1 MCHNRIFFVNCRP
14 KTKTSIMTRYILL
27 TFALI
32 IGAITGGDACTNF
45 LITKSASG
53 GCGNIITYAADS
65 HTLYGFLYHSNAA
78 TYPAGAMRKI
88 YDWDSGK
95 LRGVIPEASVTY
107 NVVGNIN
114 EHQLTIGETTYGG
127 LEPLQEQDGAII
139 DYGSLIYIALQRCK
153 TAREAI
159 KLMAEL
165 TDQYGYASEG
175 ESFSIAD
182 ANEVWIMEVIG
193 RGNYGKG
200 MVWVARRVPDG
211 YICAHANQARIT
223 TFKYQKENKWDDP
236 KADTFNSADVVQ
248 FAIDHK
254 FYSGSVK
261 DFSFS
266 DVYNPVDF
274 EGARFCDIRVW
285 AFFNSASPKNFGANK
300 AYWDYAK
307 GNVIRRQEYKKGM
320 CQTKEKFPTNRLP
333 LWIKPE
339 LYVTIHGAINEMRNH
354 LEGTE
359 LDMAKDAG
367 AGPVGCP
374 YRMRPL
380 TWKSN
385 GAEYLNE
392 RVTATQQTGWVMAA
406 QSRDWLPNHIGGI
419 IWFATDDAANT
430 VFAPFYCSITR
441 VPEEYAEGN
450 GSLTRWSDNAS
461 FWVNNMIS
469 NFAYTRYNLIHP
481 EIERVQQAQ
490 EKDFITKTANIDAAA
505 QKLSDQKSAVDYL
518 TKTCCDLGSDLVKQR
533 KILFQNLFM
542 KYMDGNVKTTDDDFR
557 FKTDADTPDIPAL
570 TQPGYGQ
577 DWQDDVAKKTGD
589 KLLLKQ

>member
-1 MCHNRIFFVNCRP
+1 M
-14 KTKTSIMTRYILL
+14 TKSIL
-27 TFALI
+27 FALALLI
-32 IGAITGGDACTNF
+32 SAESGAFACTNF

-65 HTLYGFLYHSNAA
+65 HTLYGFLYHRAAA
-78 TYPAGAMRKI
+78 THPDGAMRKI
-88 YDWDSGK
+88 YDWDSG
-95 LRGVIPEASVTY
+95 LMRGSIPEAPATY
-107 NVVGNIN
+107 NVVGNMN
-114 EHQLTIGETTYGG
+114 EHQLSIGETTYGG
-127 LEPLQEQDGAII
+127 LDPLQEQKDAII
-139 DYGSLIYIALQRCK
+139 DYGSLIYIALERCK

-182 ANEVWIMEVIG
+182 ATEVWIMEAIG

-223 TFKYQKENKWDDP
+223 TFRYQKENKWDDP
-236 KADTFNSADVVQ
+236 KADTFNSEDVVD
-248 FAIDHK
+248 FAIRHN

-285 AFFNSASPKNFGANK
+285 AFFNSASPKNFGSNA

-307 GNVIRRQEYKKGM
+307 GNVIRPKDFEKGE
-320 CQTKEKFPTNRLP
+320 CQTKENFPTNRLP

-359 LDMAKDAG
+359 LDMAKEYG
-367 AGPVGCP
+367 AGPFGCP

-380 TWKSN
+380 TWES
-385 GAEYLNE
+385 GGVEYLNE
-392 RVTATQQTGWVMAA
+392 RVTATQQTGWAMAT
-406 QSRDWLPNHIGGI
+406 QSRHWLPDHIGGI
-419 IWFATDDAANT
+419 IWFATDDAANS

-450 GSLTRWSDNAS
+450 GSLTRWSDNSS

-469 NFAYTRYNLIHP
+469 NFAYTRYSLIHP
-481 EIERVQQAQ
+481 EIERIQQAQ
-490 EKDFITKTANIDAAA
+490 EQGFAAQTATVDAAA
-505 QKLSDQKSAVDYL
+505 QKLAGDQKSAVEYL
-518 TKTCCDLGSDLVKQR
+518 TTTCCDLASGLVKQR

-542 KYMDGNVKTTDDDFR
+542 KYMDGNVKNTDEDFN
-557 FKTDADTPDIPAL
+557 FETDPAAPDIPTL
-570 TQPGYGQ
+570 TQPGYGEQ
-577 DWQDDVAKKTGD
+577 WQDDVAGKTGE
-589 KLLLKQ
+589 LLKVRN

>member
-1 MCHNRIFFVNCRP
+1 
-14 KTKTSIMTRYILL
+14 
-27 TFALI
+27 
-32 IGAITGGDACTNF
+32 
-45 LITKSASG
+45 
-53 GCGNIITYAADS
+53 
-65 HTLYGFLYHSNAA
+65 
-78 TYPAGAMRKI
+78 
-88 YDWDSGK
+88 
-95 LRGVIPEASVTY
+95 
-107 NVVGNIN
+107 
-114 EHQLTIGETTYGG
+114 
-127 LEPLQEQDGAII
+127 
-139 DYGSLIYIALQRCK
+139 
-153 TAREAI
+153 
-159 KLMAEL
+159 
-165 TDQYGYASEG
+165 
-175 ESFSIAD
+175 
-182 ANEVWIMEVIG
+182 
-193 RGNYGKG
+193 
-200 MVWVARRVPDG
+200 
-211 YICAHANQARIT
+211 
-223 TFKYQKENKWDDP
+223 FKYQKENKWDDP

-248 FAIDHK
+248 FAIDHN

-285 AFFNSASPKNFGANK
+285 AFFNSASPKDFGGNK

-307 GNVIRRQEYKKGM
+307 GNVIRRQPYKKGM
-320 CQTKEKFPTNRLP
+320 CQTKENFPTNRLP

-359 LDMAKDAG
+359 LDMSKDAG
-367 AGPVGCP
+367 AGPFGCP

-380 TWKSN
+380 TWES
-385 GAEYLNE
+385 GGEEYLNE

-406 QSRDWLPNHIGGI
+406 QSRDWFPDHVGGI

-450 GSLTRWSDNAS
+450 GSLTRWSDNSS

-490 EKDFITKTANIDAAA
+490 EKDFVAQTVKIDAAA
-505 QKLSDQKSAVDYL
+505 QKYSDKKSAVDYL

-533 KILFQNLFM
+533 KTLFQNLFM
-542 KYMDGNVKTTDDDFR
+542 KYMDGNVKKTDDDFR

-570 TQPGYGQ
+570 TQPGYGKE
-577 DWQDDVAKKTGD
+577 WQDDVARKTGD
-589 KLLLKQ
+589 KLKVKN